1 MCYLPPSSS
10 SRGDCA
16 EQFLDC
22 LGAQITLYRNFGTV
36 CVCGDFNARCGN
48 LQDISLLCDTEI
60 PPHKVLDVEQNSH
73 GKQFIVTTGELVTK
87 AEQKWLA
94 CSNRITRPLLRAEYQ
109 QLRQKFDSLV
119 RKTKRKWSN
128 RTWEF
133 LDSSL
138 QGGPQTFWNQLR
150 KHTGLGKKRSPKIP
164 MEVIDGQR
172 ILTNKEDVLN
182 KWYTD
187 FPTLLNTIVRIL
199 SPLVKLSLYLIQTRL
214 PLLI

>member
-1 MCYLPPSSS
+1 MAEINPLLRNYVYVYTEDSTC
-10 SRGDCA
+10 RGDCA

-94 CSNRITRPLLRAEYQ
+94 CSNRNTRPLLRAEYQ
-109 QLRQKFDSLV
+109 QLRQKLTPWLGRLRENVASFPSPRPASL
-119 RKTKRKWSN
+119 R
-128 RTWEF
+128 
-133 LDSSL
+133 L
-138 QGGPQTFWNQLR
+138 QYGTGKLGE
-150 KHTGLGKKRSPKIP
+150 GLG
-164 MEVIDGQR
+164 
-172 ILTNKEDVLN
+172 
-182 KWYTD
+182 
-187 FPTLLNTIVRIL
+187 
-199 SPLVKLSLYLIQTRL
+199 TRL
-214 PLLI
+214 EKMVKQDLGVPGFIATGRSTNILEPIKKTYWIGEEEVSQNPNGGH

>member
-22 LGAQITLYRNFGTV
+22 LGAQITLYRNLGTV

-60 PPHKVLDVEQNSH
+60 PPYKVLDVEQNSH

-119 RKTKRKWSN
+119 RKTMRKC
-128 RTWEF
+128 
-133 LDSSL
+133 SL
-138 QGGPQTFWNQLR
+138 VPKPPPSFPSLAVRYREARRRPGNEARENGQ
-150 KHTGLGKKRSPKIP
+150 TGLGSSWIHRYR
-164 MEVIDGQR
+164 EVHKHFG
-172 ILTNKEDVLN
+172 TN
-182 KWYTD
+182 
-187 FPTLLNTIVRIL
+187 
-199 SPLVKLSLYLIQTRL
+199 
-214 PLLI
+214 

>member
-1 MCYLPPSSS
+1 MESILYMAEINPLLRNYVYVYTENSTCAIFRQVHLV
-10 SRGDCA
+10 GGIVHA
-16 EQFLDC
+16 EQFLGC

-60 PPHKVLDVEQNSH
+60 PPHKLLDVEQNSH
-73 GKQFIVTTGELVTK
+73 VKQFIVTTGELVTK

-94 CSNRITRPLLRAEYQ
+94 CSNRISRPLLRAEYQ
-109 QLRQKFDSLV
+109 QLRQKFDSLI

-128 RTWEF
+128 RTWVF

-150 KHTGLGKKRSPKIP
+150 KHTYWTGEE
-164 MEVIDGQR
+164 EVSQNPNGGH
-172 ILTNKEDVLN
+172 
-182 KWYTD
+182 
-187 FPTLLNTIVRIL
+187 
-199 SPLVKLSLYLIQTRL
+199 
-214 PLLI
+214 